1 MNRIFFKPIVWA
13 FFALS
18 LLLNGCGGG
27 SSSSNNSNASILV
40 ASGKFIDAPVEGM
53 KYLSGAQTGLTGAN
67 GEFSYEV
74 GKSVIFS
81 VGGVVVGNAPGAA
94 VITPMDLVKAAYPG
108 TSVTVDTP
116 SVVRIAQFLL
126 TSSSLTSTGMKIDP
140 AVTAACFNQNIDLP
154 TAAAA
159 NFATLISQIAKNA
172 GNRNVTA
179 AADALGHLAAS
190 ISAIAA
196 GGKIV
201 LPDVKIT
208 GGGVNLP
215 VVPTGSTYTI
225 SGKVTASN
233 GAGLAGVMLSSTF
246 TPITLATI
254 GLTAIQA
261 TDSNGNYSF
270 QVGKDGSYAINV
282 YHGGKAFDPPSRTVV
297 VNGAN
302 LTGQNF
308 LAVN

>member
-13 FFALS
+13 LLALA

-27 SSSSNNSNASILV
+27 GGGGGSNASILI
-40 ASGKFIDAPVEGM
+40 ANGNFIDAPVQGM
-53 KYLSGAQTGLTGAN
+53 KFLSGGQTGLTGAN

-74 GKSVIFS
+74 GKSVTFS

-94 VITPMDLVKAAYPG
+94 VITPMDLVKAAHPG
-108 TSVTVDTP
+108 TSVTVDMP
-116 SVVRIAQFLL
+116 SVVQIAQFLL
-126 TSSSLTSTGMKIDP
+126 TSSSLTPTGMKIDP

-159 NFATLISQIAKNA
+159 NFAALINEVAKNS
-172 GNRNVTA
+172 GNRTVTGA
-179 AADALGHLAAS
+179 TDALGHLAAS
-190 ISAIAA
+190 ISAIAT

-208 GGGVNLP
+208 GGGANVP
-215 VVPTGSTYTI
+215 AVPTGSTYTI

-246 TPITLATI
+246 TPVTLATI

-270 QVGKDGSYAINV
+270 QVEKNGSYAINI
-282 YHGGKAFDPPSRTVV
+282 YHGGKTFDPPSRTAV

-302 LTGQNF
+302 VTGQNF

>member
-13 FFALS
+13 LLALA

-27 SSSSNNSNASILV
+27 GGGGGSNASILI
-40 ASGKFIDAPVEGM
+40 ANGNFIDAPVQGM
-53 KYLSGAQTGLTGAN
+53 KFLSGGQTGLTGAN

-74 GKSVIFS
+74 GKSVTFS

-94 VITPMDLVKAAYPG
+94 VITPMDLVKAAHPG
-108 TSVTVDTP
+108 TSVTVDMP
-116 SVVRIAQFLL
+116 SVVQIAQFLL
-126 TSSSLTSTGMKIDP
+126 TSSSLTPTGMKIDP

-159 NFATLISQIAKNA
+159 NFAALINEVAKNS
-172 GNRNVTA
+172 GNRTVTGA
-179 AADALGHLAAS
+179 TDALGHLAAS
-190 ISAIAA
+190 ISAIAT

-208 GGGVNLP
+208 GGGANVP
-215 VVPTGSTYTI
+215 AVPTGSTYTI

-270 QVGKDGSYAINV
+270 QVGKDGSYVINV
-282 YHGGKAFDPPSRTVV
+282 FHGGKTFDPPSRAVV
-297 VNGAN
+297 VNSAN
-302 LTGQNF
+302 VTGQNF

>member
-13 FFALS
+13 LLALS
-18 LLLNGCGGG
+18 MLLNGCGGG
-27 SSSSNNSNASILV
+27 GGGGSSNASILI

-53 KYLSGAQTGLTGAN
+53 KFLSGAQTGLTGAN

-74 GKSVIFS
+74 GKSVTFS
-81 VGGVVVGNAPGAA
+81 VGGVVVGSAPGAA
-94 VITPMDLVKAAYPG
+94 VITPMDLVKAALPG
-108 TSVTVDTP
+108 TSVTVDSP
-116 SVVRIAQFLL
+116 SVVQIAQFLL
-126 TSSSLTSTGMKIDP
+126 TSSSLTPTGMKIDP

-159 NFATLISQIAKNA
+159 NFATLINQIAKNS
-172 GNRNVTA
+172 GNRNVTG

-201 LPDVKIT
+201 LPDVRIT
-208 GGGVNLP
+208 GGGANLP
-215 VVPTGSTYTI
+215 AVNTGPTYTI

-233 GAGLAGVMLSSTF
+233 GAGLAGVMLSSTS
-246 TPITLATI
+246 TPVTLATI

-270 QVGKDGSYAINV
+270 QLRKDGSYAINI
-282 YHGGKAFDPPSRTVV
+282 YHAGKTFDPPSRTVV

-302 LTGQNF
+302 VSGQNF
-308 LAVN
+308 MAVN